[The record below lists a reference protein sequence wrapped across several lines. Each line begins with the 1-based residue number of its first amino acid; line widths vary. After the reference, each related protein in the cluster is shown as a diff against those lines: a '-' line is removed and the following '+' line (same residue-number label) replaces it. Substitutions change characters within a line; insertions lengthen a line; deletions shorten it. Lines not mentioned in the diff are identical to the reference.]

1 MFYYLQSIAKCYDG
15 ENCRYIR
22 RGLAVPITKELAEML
37 VAEMH
42 QGSHS
47 NFIETG
53 FSRYSFDKE
62 DLEEMEKKYKEAL
75 DNDEPTDDI
84 SNPFR
89 YTLTA
94 EMIVFQSEEEL
105 KCNNENDIEK
115 KIIGGYQFNML

>member
-1 MFYYLQSIAKCYDG
+1 MFYYLQSVAKCYDG
-15 ENCRYIR
+15 ENYRYIR

-37 VAEMH
+37 VVEMH
-42 QGSHS
+42 QRSHS

-53 FSRYSFDKE
+53 FSCYSFDKE

-115 KIIGGYQFNML
+115 KIIGGYQFNVL